1 MFADVKAASAT
12 ILLATIPP
20 CLIARVF
27 SAKLTKGSR
36 PAGSPRTDDG
46 FGAVEE
52 PPVFLLQS
60 MVLGIVLLE
69 RRPCFLLDRNET

>member
-1 MFADVKAASAT
+1 MLADVKTASAT
-12 ILLATIPP
+12 ILLATILP

-52 PPVFLLQS
+52 LRGVLAAISGSWDRTVRAASLFLAGQ
-60 MVLGIVLLE
+60 E
-69 RRPCFLLDRNET
+69 